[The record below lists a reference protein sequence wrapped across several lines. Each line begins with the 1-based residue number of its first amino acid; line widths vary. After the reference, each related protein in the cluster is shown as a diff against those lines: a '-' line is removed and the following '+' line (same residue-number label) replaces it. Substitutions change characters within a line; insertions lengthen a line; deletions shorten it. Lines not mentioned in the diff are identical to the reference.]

1 MIDSVWY
8 HAPFTF
14 RQIKTRTFE
23 LQGEWRE
30 GVEYSLEIDS
40 AAFESIYGLVS
51 KPIKQGLKVQTADE
65 LSMLNIN
72 LSGISDTV
80 DVVLELLDS
89 SDKVVRQEKAGRQ
102 RSVDFFY
109 LKPSTYFLRAFEDWN
124 RNGRWDTGR
133 YDDDL
138 QAEPVYYFS
147 EAIECKQKWDVSR
160 SWNVTAKPRYQ
171 QKPAKIT
178 KQKPDKEKQLKNRN
192 LQRAKEKGVQYLNS
206 KGVRM

>member
-1 MIDSVWY
+1 M
-8 HAPFTF
+8 
-14 RQIKTRTFE
+14 
-23 LQGEWRE
+23 
-30 GVEYSLEIDS
+30 
-40 AAFESIYGLVS
+40 
-51 KPIKQGLKVQTADE
+51 
-65 LSMLNIN
+65 
-72 LSGISDTV
+72 
-80 DVVLELLDS
+80 
-89 SDKVVRQEKAGRQ
+89 
-102 RSVDFFY
+102 DFFY